1 MPESTT
7 AIVGADS
14 DVAWVFQST
23 GAPIAH
29 GHFWVFE

>member
-14 DVAWVFQST
+14 DVACVFQST
-23 GAPIAH
+23 GASTTQ
-29 GHFWVFE
+29 GHFWSFE